1 MSVFDEKNDVKITKE
16 ILNKYGFVEVF
27 GMNGFTNFK
36 DAMTKYISPKPFSL
50 VYSQIYYDFGAT
62 GNNMVVVHHSMANE
76 SLKFRRVDDVF
87 GLEIVINEVCKQ
99 VEVEYNY
106 IYRENW
112 NWKDIPLFTI

>member
-16 ILNKYGFVEVF
+16 ILSKYGFVETF
-27 GMNGFTNFK
+27 GMNKFGLFK

-50 VYSQIYYDFGAT
+50 VYSQIYYDFEASGY
-62 GNNMVVVHHSMANE
+62 NIVVVHHSTGNE
-76 SLKFRRVDDVF
+76 SLKFYRVDDVF
-87 GLEIVINEVCKQ
+87 GLEIVINEVCKR
-99 VEVEYNY
+99 VKVEYNS

>member
-16 ILNKYGFVEVF
+16 ILSKYGFVEVF
-27 GMNGFTNFK
+27 GMNKFTIFK

-50 VYSQIYYDFGAT
+50 VYSRIYYDFGAS
-62 GNNMVVVHHSMANE
+62 GDNIVVVHQSMEKE
-76 SLKFRRVDDVF
+76 SIKLYRVDDVF
-87 GLEIVINEVCKQ
+87 GLEIVINEVCKL